1 MILSVNVP
9 WPRSLETIMRAS
21 SLLDFDVDVV
31 NLGCL
36 VNSSWPA
43 AFAVQAF
50 PAAFA
55 FAACKV
61 PVRFPQ
67 YRSFA

>member
-1 MILSVNVP
+1 MILSVNVR
-9 WPRSLETIMRAS
+9 WPRSVATIIGRAV

-43 AFAVQAF
+43 AFAVQAI

-55 FAACKV
+55 AGKV
-61 PVRFPQ
+61 SV
-67 YRSFA
+67 SFRTVA